1 MHRNFSNKANQ
12 EKCVVYLVILIKR
25 FLSII
30 EITAA
35 VASVGDEDLDDLV
48 GGLQVDRQPRGVL
61 VVSDAARSLL
71 HVTVR
76 PSVHSVRCTVVLK
89 LRALPGRLVLGEVF
103 KC

>member
-1 MHRNFSNKANQ
+1 MRLNF
-12 EKCVVYLVILIKR
+12 YKR
-25 FLSII
+25 FSLNGL
-30 EITAA
+30 TAA
-35 VASVGDEDLDDLV
+35 VAPVGDEDLDDLV
-48 GGLQVDRQPRGVL
+48 VGLQVDRQPWGVL

-76 PSVHSVRCTVVLK
+76 PSVHSVRSSVVLK